1 MGHGNHPLR
10 IARKFTRFWQLEGKD
25 KLLLLQAVGWLAI
38 ARGILVVF
46 SFQSLS
52 ERLADAGR
60 VAGTEPD
67 PEELRRISYAV
78 SAAANNVP
86 WRSDCFPQSI
96 AARKLLQRRGYA
108 SIIHLGVERVGD
120 ADLAGHAWLTC
131 GDTVV
136 TGGSDLDRYTELH
149 RYPR

>member
-1 MGHGNHPLR
+1 MTIGHKL
-10 IARKFTRFWQLEGKD
+10 TRFWQLDRND
-25 KLLLLQAVGWLAI
+25 KWLLSQAVIALAI
-38 ARGILVVF
+38 ARIMLAGS
-46 SFQSLS
+46 SFQRLS
-52 ERLADAGR
+52 ERLADAD
-60 VAGTEPD
+60 VSIGTEPD
-67 PEELRRISYAV
+67 PEELRRVSYAIG
-78 SAAANNVP
+78 AAASSVP

-108 SIIHLGVERVGD
+108 STIHLGVERVGD

-136 TGGSDLDRYTELH
+136 TGDVDLDRYTELH